1 MNFYRRF
8 IGDIQRKTGHLSCT
22 EMGVY
27 DRLLDHYYALEAPLP
42 ADVDACCR
50 IARAMTKDE
59 RKAVQTVLAEF
70 FALTE
75 QGYVQGR
82 ADQEIAEQQPKIAA
96 ARANGSKGGRPKKE
110 PDKEPDKKPSG
121 LFPDNP
127 TDNLNDTQD
136 ESQAEPNSKTSQSQ
150 KEYIGIQSALAKEKR
165 SVCGDSHT
173 QNFEEFR
180 TAMVQLRTDL
190 DFEITFANF
199 CEYYPADK
207 QTLAKWRQW
216 VKREH
221 KPDLAAQIGQAVP
234 GGAAPHVLALQDP
247 ESRASIEA
255 EGERKGIGRWNER
268 EQWSVYKA
276 RVIGPTAEQRQR
288 FEAVKAEVLSRKTAH
303 KTANPVALGMAA

>member
-59 RKAVQTVLAEF
+59 RKAVQTVLSEF

-75 QGYVQGR
+75 KGYVQGR

-96 ARANGSKGGRPKKE
+96 ARANGNKGGRPKKE

-121 LFPDNP
+121 FFPDNP
-127 TDNLNDTQD
+127 TDNPNDTQD
-136 ESQAEPNSKTSQSQ
+136 ETQAEPNSKTSQSQ
-150 KEYIGIQSALAKEKR
+150 SKYIGIPPVLAKEKR
-165 SVCGDSHT
+165 SVCGDLHT

-180 TAMVQLRTDL
+180 TAMRESRPEL

-199 CEYYPADK
+199 REYYPADK

-216 VKREH
+216 VQNEKVGGGAGKGHSE
-221 KPDLAAQIGQAVP
+221 P
-234 GGAAPHVLALQDP
+234 GGADPHDLALQDP
-247 ESRASIEA
+247 DSRASIEA
-255 EGERKGIGRWNER
+255 EGERKGIGRWNGC

-276 RVIGPTAEQRQR
+276 RVIGPTPQQRQR
-288 FEAVKAEVLSRKTAH
+288 FEQVKAEALGKKTAQ
-303 KTANPVALGMAA
+303 KTANPVVLGMAA

>member
-59 RKAVQTVLAEF
+59 RKAVQTVLTEF

-75 QGYVQGR
+75 KGYVQGR

-110 PDKEPDKKPSG
+110 PDKKPSG
-121 LFPDNP
+121 FFPDNP
-127 TDNLNDTQD
+127 TDNPNDTQD
-136 ESQAEPNSKTSQSQ
+136 ETQAEPNSKTSQSQ
-150 KEYIGIQSALAKEKR
+150 KEYIGIPPVLAKEKN

-180 TAMVQLRTDL
+180 TAMRESRPEL

-199 CEYYPADK
+199 REHYPADK

-216 VKREH
+216 VQNEK
-221 KPDLAAQIGQAVP
+221 GG
-234 GGAAPHVLALQDP
+234 GGAGKGQDDGSAAAAAAFAASQAAL
-247 ESRASIEA
+247 EA
-255 EGERKGIGRWNER
+255 ERNRKT
-268 EQWSVYKA
+268 V
-276 RVIGPTAEQRQR
+276 GPTAEQRQR
-288 FEAVKAEVLSRKTAH
+288 FEAVKAEVLGNKTAQ
-303 KTANPVALGMAA
+303 KTAKPVALGMAA